1 MVSYIDHNSWFPT
14 ALAGAGHG
22 AGRRILNQND
32 FEETADCL
40 YLEIILVTVLLVA
53 GVDISA
59 VSSVHAGIAAAAGCP
74 AP

>member
-32 FEETADCL
+32 FEDCL
-40 YLEIILVTVLLVA
+40 YLEIILVTVLVVA